1 MIVSRTDNA
10 IFALHNKT
18 DKRIYISYSS
28 RLHQRLGTI
37 LSEIVAGEWK
47 FKTMVEDKDKLELI
61 ILDNTNTKNFVKY
74 FIDQYRKQGYYIY
87 NDTDK
92 LPLTYRFRIEYTT
105 RAVLVVAVNKR
116 NEKEILGEFQYAGDA
131 HEFLAYVMQNNPS
144 KSLVYAI

>member
-1 MIVSRTDNA
+1 
-10 IFALHNKT
+10 
-18 DKRIYISYSS
+18 
-28 RLHQRLGTI
+28 
-37 LSEIVAGEWK
+37 
-47 FKTMVEDKDKLELI
+47 MVEDKDKLELI

-116 NEKEILGEFQYAGDA
+116 NEKEILGEFQYVGDA
-131 HEFLAYVMQNNPS
+131 QEFLAYVMQNNPS
-144 KSLVYAI
+144 KSLVYSL